1 MAGLFWIHEYLCYR
15 RHKCKNCYRETRHCL
30 RIWIR
35 PGRLRTRSQSFAC
48 STTLTSSSTP
58 PWAPSTSPAWSW
70 SCCTP
75 GYSRWSQ
82 ETLLESFYI
91 NITISDS
98 ACPGSA
104 EQVPLRL
111 VPGVSALC
119 HGHPARSAVPQGDA
133 QIHSLT
139 RNLDISAKCNPANV
153 SIIINRQYFIHASIC
168 LDRTI
173 GILLKFF
180 YSF

>member
-1 MAGLFWIHEYLCYR
+1 MQKLLQGNTTFSENLNQTWTFEDPEPVICMFYNPDFIIYSSLGSFYIPCLIMIVLYTR
-15 RHKCKNCYRETRHCL
+15 IFKVKET
-30 RIWIR
+30 
-35 PGRLRTRSQSFAC
+35 S
-48 STTLTSSSTP
+48 
-58 PWAPSTSPAWSW
+58 
-70 SCCTP
+70 
-75 GYSRWSQ
+75 
-82 ETLLESFYI
+82 LESIYI

-98 ACPGSA
+98 ACPSSA